1 MPFVRRALRDPA
13 SIGVLFVMKVNPQQ
27 STVVFASVADISAY
41 KQEHEVLFSMH
52 SVFRIRTVKQM
63 NENQRL
69 FSVNLALTNNT
80 DRELQKLTTKI
91 REETFP
97 YESGWNR
104 LGSVLFKLG
113 MPKQAE
119 CIYQAILHH
128 TAGERNERVFY
139 QQLGLRTQ
147 DLSESEKA
155 LAIQQQSL
163 SSNHLHLAFTY
174 NNISLVYASMC
185 EYDKARSSIRNAVD
199 IGSKSLSPNHPNL
212 LKFKAIVDKINNR
225 R

>member
-1 MPFVRRALRDPA
+1 MLKEEFEKISKTKDGLISFTNFLSTSMEKNNAMTFARRALRNPA

-27 STVVFASVADISAY
+27 STVAFASVADISAY

-63 NENQRL
+63 DEKQRL
-69 FSVNLALTNNT
+69 FSMDLALTNNT

-119 CIYQAILHH
+119 CIYQALLYR
-128 TAGERNERVFY
+128 TVDKRNERIFY
-139 QQLGLRTQ
+139 QQLGLHAQ
-147 DLSESEKA
+147 DLGESEKA
-155 LAIQQQSL
+155 LLIQQHHFL
-163 SSNHLHLAFTY
+163 PIILT
-174 NNISLVYASMC
+174 
-185 EYDKARSSIRNAVD
+185 
-199 IGSKSLSPNHPNL
+199 
-212 LKFKAIVDKINNR
+212 
-225 R
+225 

>member
-69 FSVNLALTNNT
+69 FSVDLALTNNT

-139 QQLGLRTQ
+139 
-147 DLSESEKA
+147 
-155 LAIQQQSL
+155 
-163 SSNHLHLAFTY
+163 
-174 NNISLVYASMC
+174 
-185 EYDKARSSIRNAVD
+185 
-199 IGSKSLSPNHPNL
+199 
-212 LKFKAIVDKINNR
+212 
-225 R
+225 

>member
-1 MPFVRRALRDPA
+1 MPFARRALRDPA
-13 SIGVLFVMKVNPQQ
+13 SIGVLFVMKVNRQQ
-27 STVVFASVADISAY
+27 STVAFASVADISAY

-63 NENQRL
+63 DEKQRL
-69 FSVNLALTNNT
+69 FSMDLALTNNT

-119 CIYQAILHH
+119 CIYQALLYR
-128 TAGERNERVFY
+128 TVDKRNERIFY
-139 QQLGLRTQ
+139 QQLGLHAQ
-147 DLSESEKA
+147 DLGESEKA
-155 LAIQQQSL
+155 LLIQQQSL
-163 SSNHLHLAFTY
+163 PSNHPDVTSVY
-174 NNISLVYASMC
+174 NNIGLVYDIMD

-212 LKFKAIVDKINNR
+212 LKFKANLDRTNNR